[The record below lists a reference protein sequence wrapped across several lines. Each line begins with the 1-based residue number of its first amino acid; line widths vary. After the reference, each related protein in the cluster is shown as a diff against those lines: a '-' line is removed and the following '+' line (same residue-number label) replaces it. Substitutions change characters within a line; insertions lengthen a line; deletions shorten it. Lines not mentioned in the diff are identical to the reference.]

1 MAGAVAAC
9 VAGTASARGDPLVLS
24 GAAAVFAF
32 LSGEALSCACL
43 ADFSA
48 GLSVL
53 FLSAGFFS
61 ALFVPGFSA
70 AFFSGD
76 FFSDAF
82 VSDGFLVALLSALL
96 SCLATG
102 FASASLSGLAAAAGA
117 SASTA
122 TSAHSPT
129 MRRFPITD
137 NTLQPPDLRP
147 RREPIALI
155 KLTKP

>member
-1 MAGAVAAC
+1 MGAVAAC
-9 VAGTASARGDPLVLS
+9 VAGGTASGRGDALVLS
-24 GAAAVFAF
+24 RAAAVFAF

-48 GLSVL
+48 GLSAL
-53 FLSAGFFS
+53 FLS
-61 ALFVPGFSA
+61 V
-70 AFFSGD
+70 
-76 FFSDAF
+76 
-82 VSDGFLVALLSALL
+82 VFLVALLSGLL

-102 FASASLSGLAAAAGA
+102 FTSASLSGLAAAAGA